1 MPDGLDMSHEDIQ
14 RTLQANMPL
23 KAHNG
28 HPPPPPHQPHP
39 AHPAHAHP
47 HPHPVDLN
55 PMDFIEHDVV
65 APPPPTH
72 PHPPPAQ
79 SAAEHSRNFDMS
91 LDAFDVFGDF
101 SDLQQQQENNYHHHQ
116 QQPHLNKMKRG
127 DAAAEH
133 HLAQITEYSPD
144 WAWSDV
150 SERRPKDLL
159 RLVKVVSK
167 KDSTTSISIIICCFN
182 KFPLPRRVF
191 CSFLY
196 HTHQFHSLQI
206 AFQKVPP
213 ISRNSPVSHCVQ

>member
-14 RTLQANMPL
+14 RTLQANLPL
-23 KAHNG
+23 KAAHNG
-28 HPPPPPHQPHP
+28 HPPPPHPPHQPHP
-39 AHPAHAHP
+39 AHPAHTAHP

-65 APPPPTH
+65 APPPH
-72 PHPPPAQ
+72 PHPPTAQ
-79 SAAEHSRNFDMS
+79 STTEHSRNFDMG

-101 SDLQQQQENNYHHHQ
+101 SDLQENNYAHA

-127 DAAAEH
+127 DAEH

-150 SERRPKDLL
+150 SVHGSRL
-159 RLVKVVSK
+159 RLVKSLDQGSVEK
-167 KDSTTSISIIICCFN
+167 GFYNRFN
-182 KFPLPRRVF
+182 KFLLSHDEF

-196 HTHQFHSLQI
+196 HTHQLHSFSRSL
-206 AFQKVPP
+206 FKKVPP
-213 ISRNSPVSHCVQ
+213 SLSLSLSLSLSRVQ